1 MSSEILINVNIN
13 RKKLISELMDII
25 SLPELSL
32 ELDYRSLNNIS
43 DGAEGWDDR
52 LIDYS
57 TEELETAEQHWAEYS
72 ERK

>member
-1 MSSEILINVNIN
+1 MSSGILINEIIN
-13 RKKLISELMDII
+13 RKKLISGLMDII

-32 ELDYRSLNNIS
+32 ELDYRSLNSIS

-57 TEELETAEQHWAEYS
+57 TEQLETAEEHWTEYS
-72 ERK
+72 ERN